1 MADKQV
7 LKTIESLEMLP
18 KLQKGNVVRKEGG
31 KLIYLNRAVETW
43 IDSKDFMP
51 DETKV
56 VDIEELLD
64 LDNGIL
70 LQSLSEQME
79 NNHHNMLS
87 DLAATAT
94 SSTIRDN
101 NDDEDNYDDDDDDDY
116 GSPRNCVLYGKGNCL
131 YRTALI
137 RTTSHHSGFRK
148 KNSVSDKSSKLFGCK
163 TGCTREFDKRVS
175 ERNSHRPWNTI

>member
-1 MADKQV
+1 MQFSPTASNWNNTDNEMLEGMKMADKQV
-7 LKTIESLEMLP
+7 LKTIESLGMLP
-18 KLQKGNVVRKEGG
+18 KLQQGNVVRKEGG

-51 DETKV
+51 DENKV

-70 LQSLSEQME
+70 LQSVSEQME

-87 DLAATAT
+87 DLAATGI

-101 NDDEDNYDDDDDDDY
+101 NDDEDNYDDDDDDD
-116 GSPRNCVLYGKGNCL
+116 
-131 YRTALI
+131 
-137 RTTSHHSGFRK
+137 
-148 KNSVSDKSSKLFGCK
+148 
-163 TGCTREFDKRVS
+163 
-175 ERNSHRPWNTI
+175 